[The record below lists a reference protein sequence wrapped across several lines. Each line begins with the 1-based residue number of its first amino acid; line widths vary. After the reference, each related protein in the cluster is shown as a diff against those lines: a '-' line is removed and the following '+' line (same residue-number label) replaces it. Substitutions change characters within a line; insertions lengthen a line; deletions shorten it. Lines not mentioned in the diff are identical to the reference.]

1 MEHQPKHTSSNS
13 TKQRCQHRFANRKR
27 CMMST
32 LHQDPLCPA
41 HAKLQRVEETA
52 TELTANLTTFKS
64 AEELNDFLSRLLL
77 LLAQNKISPRRA
89 AVLAYI
95 TNQLLRT
102 VAVIHQRNAEAQAA
116 LKAADEKEVRRI
128 VIDME
133 RPNHDD
139 PDPTP
144 EYLRPA

>member
-64 AEELNDFLSRLLL
+64 AEELNDFLSSVASAGSEQNLPQARRRSRL
-77 LLAQNKISPRRA
+77 
-89 AVLAYI
+89 
-95 TNQLLRT
+95 
-102 VAVIHQRNAEAQAA
+102 H
-116 LKAADEKEVRRI
+116 
-128 VIDME
+128 
-133 RPNHDD
+133 H
-139 PDPTP
+139 
-144 EYLRPA
+144 